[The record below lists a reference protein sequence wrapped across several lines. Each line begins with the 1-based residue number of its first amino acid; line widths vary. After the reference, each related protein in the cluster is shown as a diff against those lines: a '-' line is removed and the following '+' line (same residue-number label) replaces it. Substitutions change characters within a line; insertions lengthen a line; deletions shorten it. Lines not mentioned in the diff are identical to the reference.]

1 MVNWAVESVNTNDP
15 HELVTSI
22 DRLELVEE
30 TGADSVSPAG
40 GDNSNA
46 NVNVKM
52 IASGDLNQPFGK
64 LEKENGHLR
73 KTLHMYNAR
82 FGDEAVIGDSDDSI
96 DSDEGPPVINTMHME
111 LDNQFGLP
119 YYFKQNIN
127 IMSCNYLYYL
137 QSSYSYNSLII
148 SQTVTG
154 FTWMRL
160 SNSIIT
166 KR

>member
-1 MVNWAVESVNTNDP
+1 
-15 HELVTSI
+15 
-22 DRLELVEE
+22 
-30 TGADSVSPAG
+30 
-40 GDNSNA
+40 
-46 NVNVKM
+46 
-52 IASGDLNQPFGK
+52 
-64 LEKENGHLR
+64 
-73 KTLHMYNAR
+73 MYNAR

-111 LDNQFGLP
+111 LNNQFGLP